1 MQAISVATWN
11 VNSINV
17 RLEQVQKWLKLNKAD
32 LLLLQ
37 ETKSQDSNFPY
48 NAFANVLHVGQKAYN
63 GVAIISLG
71 DIKEIARNFPDNP
84 VPDEARFLH
93 AQAQTHIG
101 YIEAINVYVPNGSS
115 VDSPNFE
122 KKLRFL
128 EALKNY
134 LTTLDPNSLIIVGGD
149 FNVAPFEV
157 DVYSPDLMKDRLLY
171 SLAER
176 KAMRSIL
183 NAGFIDL
190 YRMHNPKGHDF
201 SWWDYRERA
210 FANNAGLR
218 IDFLLANPKLAD
230 LLSMAYIDTEPRK
243 QPECSDHTPVVAKFA
258 L

>member
-1 MQAISVATWN
+1 MQVVNIATWN

-17 RLEQVQKWLKLNKAD
+17 RLEQVQKWLELNKAD

-48 NAFANVLHVGQKAYN
+48 DSFSNVLHVGQKAYN
-63 GVAIISLG
+63 GVAIISSG
-71 DIKEIARNFPDNP
+71 DIREITRDFPDNP

-93 AQAQTHIG
+93 VRAQTHVG
-101 YIEAINVYVPNGSS
+101 PIEAINVYVPNGGS

-122 KKLRFL
+122 KKLKFL
-128 EALKNY
+128 GALKNY
-134 LTTLDPNSLIIVGGD
+134 LTSLNQNSLIIVGGD
-149 FNVAPFEV
+149 FNVAPFEM
-157 DVYSPDLMKDRLLY
+157 DVYSPDLMKNRLLY

-190 YRMHNPKGHDF
+190 YRIHNPKGHDF

-218 IDFLLANPKLAD
+218 IDFLFANPKLAD
-230 LLSMAYIDTEPRK
+230 LLSMAYIDIEPRK
-243 QPECSDHTPVVAKFA
+243 QTECSDHTPVVAKFV